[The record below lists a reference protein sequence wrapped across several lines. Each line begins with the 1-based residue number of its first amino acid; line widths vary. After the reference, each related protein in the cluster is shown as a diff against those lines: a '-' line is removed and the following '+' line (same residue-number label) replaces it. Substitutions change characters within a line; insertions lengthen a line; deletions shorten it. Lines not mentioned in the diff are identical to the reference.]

1 MVCPG
6 YPDPQFL
13 FFSSQVPPLLY
24 YSHIPTAAIALL
36 FGLFVYMKNRSSL
49 SGRILFLIALV
60 FFAWALCD
68 LITWTSNDS
77 DVIVFF
83 WSLFGLLYALL
94 SLFSVYFAS
103 VFIEGRDM
111 SLKEKVALGVLLLP
125 ILVLTPTRFNIETF
139 DLLACGIPREGAYF
153 TGYYYGIGFLAFFWI
168 LFMILRR
175 LRRKDIP
182 WISRLPTLYMGI
194 GIEFFLM
201 SFFLSGFLASI
212 LVDYGYIEDYSLAD
226 YGLFGMPVFIGLL
239 AYLIVRYRAFNIKL
253 IATQALVVALA
264 VLIGAQ
270 LFFIKTTI
278 NYVLTSITFL
288 LSVGFGIALIR
299 SVRDEVKRKE
309 ELQALSNKLAEANA
323 ELKRLDRSKTE
334 FISIASHQLRTPLTA
349 IKGFVSLLLEGA
361 YGKVPQETKEV
372 LSKISVANERIIQL
386 VEDLLN
392 ISRME
397 TGRLQYEYAEVD
409 IVPLLGELRDAFSV
423 SAKKRGLSLIFD
435 EYCGDVPLLVWIDR
449 RKSFEVIS
457 NLIDNAIKYT
467 PSGSVHVQAEK
478 TGDFVRISVRD
489 TGLGISQDTMAHL
502 FLKFSRGEGGRKM
515 FANGTGLGLYVG
527 KNLVEAQGGRIWAE
541 SEGPGK
547 GSTFFVEFPMKQK
560 REFSGE
566 QRVKTSLK
574 GSEHE

>member
-1 MVCPG
+1 MENMISACKW
-6 YPDPQFL
+6 DDATFFL
-13 FFSSQVPPLLY
+13 FSDNVFDPLIY
-24 YSHIPTAAIALL
+24 YSHFSPFVIAFLVGVFVLYADKSNPANRTLSFMMASFCVWVLFDAILWATERPDVVMFIWSIQIL
-36 FGLFVYMKNRSSL
+36 FDMLIYLSAVVFLYLFVRRSSPP
-49 SGRILFLIALV
+49 
-60 FFAWALCD
+60 AWL
-68 LITWTSNDS
+68 
-77 DVIVFF
+77 
-83 WSLFGLLYALL
+83 
-94 SLFSVYFAS
+94 
-103 VFIEGRDM
+103 
-111 SLKEKVALGVLLLP
+111 
-125 ILVLTPTRFNIETF
+125 ILVLVLAFAPLLVLSSSRFNLSYF
-139 DLLACGIPREGAYF
+139 DFTNCDREAAEGILWRYAYF
-153 TGYYYGIGFLAFFWI
+153 VEAVVVVWILAFGVWNF
-168 LFMILRR
+168 FREKSMSFRR
-175 LRRKDIP
+175 QI
-182 WISRLPTLYMGI
+182 
-194 GIEFFLM
+194 FLLTSGL
-201 SFFLSGFLASI
+201 SFFLLMFSLGN
-212 LVDYGYIEDYSLAD
+212 LVGSFTEDWSYGQ

-239 AYLIVRYRAFNIKL
+239 AYLIVRYQAFNIKL
-253 IATQALVVALA
+253 IATQALVMALA
-264 VLIGAQ
+264 ILIGAQ
-270 LFFIKTTI
+270 LFFVKTSI
-278 NYVLTSITFL
+278 NYVFITSVTFL
-288 LSVGFGIALIR
+288 LAVGFGITLIY
-299 SVRDEVKRKE
+299 SVKNEVRRKE
-309 ELQALSNKLAEANA
+309 ELQDLTNKLSAANV
-323 ELKRLDRSKTE
+323 ELKRLDKSKTE